1 MLAFIPFRN
10 CYVPATCHVPT
21 LYWHSIVGGRG
32 SAGAG
37 SVYLSW
43 AKSLGAA
50 HWDAQWA
57 RWKTVGGLDMVVIV
71 TGGLTYILQRSPR
84 WPCRR
89 SRSGLLPVGRTRRSG
104 AWGRG
109 IPWTRRILG
118 GMLVT
123 VPSAVALCVWPR
135 ALSDTVGF
143 LSTCPTEAEASQTRN

>member
-1 MLAFIPFRN
+1 MICLDACI
-10 CYVPATCHVPT
+10 
-21 LYWHSIVGGRG
+21 HSIPKRLHSYYMYQHGYFARRRTRIGGGR
-32 SAGAG
+32 

-57 RWKTVGGLDMVVIV
+57 RWKTGAALEVVGDDWS
-71 TGGLTYILQRSPR
+71 GLTYILQRSPR

-109 IPWTRRILG
+109 IPWIRRILDEVVSYG
-118 GMLVT
+118 SVCSG
-123 VPSAVALCVWPR
+123 AALWLCRMRWT
-135 ALSDTVGF
+135 S
-143 LSTCPTEAEASQTRN
+143 C